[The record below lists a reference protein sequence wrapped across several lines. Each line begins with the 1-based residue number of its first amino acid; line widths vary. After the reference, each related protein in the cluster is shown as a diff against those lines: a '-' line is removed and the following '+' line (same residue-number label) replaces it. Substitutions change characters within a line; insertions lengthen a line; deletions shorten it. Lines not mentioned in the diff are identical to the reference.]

1 MIDTWQVEWAQACFL
16 RACGLDVAVRKPG
29 NVSWV
34 SPGHGMHA
42 GLFIASARAAAA
54 PLFEPGARVGRR
66 IEQAVAASWGA
77 AGCNT
82 NLGIL
87 LLCAPI
93 AAAAER
99 PAALGSPAALQQA
112 IRTVLA
118 DLDLQDARDAYR
130 GIARANP
137 GGLGRAAAQD
147 VRDEPDRDLRS
158 AMALAADRDR
168 IARQYTNGFDDLFD
182 RLPAAMPAAGPIASA
197 NPTDP
202 ATPEQADAVQ
212 RVFLGF
218 LAGMPDSHI
227 VRKHGEAVAQ
237 NVMSAAQAWRRFDR
251 PGADPN
257 YAAWDE
263 SLKRSSINPGTSA
276 DLTVATLLIAGLLA
290 APESRWH
297 GS

>member
-1 MIDTWQVEWAQACFL
+1 LERAQACFL

-42 GLFIASARAAAA
+42 GQFIASARAAAA
-54 PLFEPGARVGRR
+54 ALFEPGARVGRR
-66 IEQAVAASWGA
+66 IEKAVAASWGV

-93 AAAAER
+93 AAAAEQS
-99 PAALGSPAALQQA
+99 AALDSPAALQQA
-112 IRTVLA
+112 IQTVLR
-118 DLDLQDARDAYR
+118 DLDLQDARDAFR
-130 GIARANP
+130 GIVMANP

-147 VRDEPDRDLRS
+147 VRDEPERDLRS
-158 AMALAADRDR
+158 AMALAADRDS
-168 IARQYTNGFDDLFD
+168 IARQYANGFGEVFEQ
-182 RLPAAMPAAGPIASA
+182 LPTAMAAARHPGDIGM
-197 NPTDP
+197 TDP
-202 ATPEQADAVQ
+202 PTPEQADAVQ

-237 NVMSAAQAWRRFDR
+237 NVMSAAQAWRRIGSTD
-251 PGADPN
+251 ADPDFT
-257 YAAWDE
+257 AWDQ
-263 SLKRSSINPGTSA
+263 SLKGSGINPGTSA

-290 APESRWH
+290 GPESRWH